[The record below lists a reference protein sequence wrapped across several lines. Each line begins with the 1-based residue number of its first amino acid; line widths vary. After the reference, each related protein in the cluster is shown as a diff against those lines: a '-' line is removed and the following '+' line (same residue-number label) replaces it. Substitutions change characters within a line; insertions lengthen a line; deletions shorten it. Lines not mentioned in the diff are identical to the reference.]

1 MKTKLCVTISLF
13 LLTACSAAVVH
24 KINFSKDYSPAKINR
39 IAILTFNR
47 GDHVSVHR
55 DIIADKFTAAL
66 VDSKFKL
73 VDRTDI
79 KKVMEEVK
87 FQQTDSGIMDETTKQ
102 KLKQLGAD
110 TILTGTLHTYTED
123 RRNNFIHFSEVYLT
137 AKMVKVETGEVL
149 WSGEI
154 MKNDKAKNVGEK
166 KILNIID
173 RESEAA
179 SAGKLLDDIIDEMAQ
194 SFKEKKKLLGII

>member
-1 MKTKLCVTISLF
+1 MRAKVAIAVSLF
-13 LLTACSAAVVH
+13 LLMACSAAVVH
-24 KINFSKDYSPAKINR
+24 KINFSKDYNPAAINR

-47 GDHVSVHR
+47 GDNVSVHR
-55 DIIADKFTAAL
+55 DVVADKFTAAL
-66 VDSKFKL
+66 VDSRFKL

-87 FQQTDSGIMDETTKQ
+87 FQQTDSGIIDEKTKQ
-102 KLKQLGAD
+102 KLRQLGAD
-110 TILTGTLHTYTED
+110 TVMTGTLHTYTED
-123 RRNNFIHFSEVYLT
+123 RRNNFIHYSEVYLT
-137 AKMVKVETGEVL
+137 AKMLKVETGEVL

-179 SAGKLLDDIIDEMAQ
+179 PAGKLLDDMISEMAD
-194 SFKEKKKLLGII
+194 SFKDKKKLFGII

>member
-1 MKTKLCVTISLF
+1 MKGKVCVAFVLF

-24 KINFSKDYSPAKINR
+24 KINFSRDYNPTAINR
-39 IAILTFNR
+39 IAILNFNR
-47 GDHVSVHR
+47 GDQVTLHR

-79 KKVMEEVK
+79 RKVMEEIK
-87 FQQTDSGIMDETTKQ
+87 FQQTDSGIIDDTTKQ

-110 TILTGTLHTYTED
+110 TVLTGTLHTYKED
-123 RRNNFIHFSEVYLT
+123 RRNNFVHFAEVYLT
-137 AKMVKVETGEVL
+137 AKLLKVETGEVL

-179 SAGKLLDDIIDEMAQ
+179 SAGKLLDDVIDEMAA